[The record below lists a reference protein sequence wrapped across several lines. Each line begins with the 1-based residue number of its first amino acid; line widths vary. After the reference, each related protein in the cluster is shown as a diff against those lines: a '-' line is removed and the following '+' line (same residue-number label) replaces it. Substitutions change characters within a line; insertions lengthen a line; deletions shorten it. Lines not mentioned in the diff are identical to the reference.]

1 MAAPVSAVAD
11 SQHINRLE
19 SELADIKSMLS
30 EYGMREADRKQA
42 IAGLLDDTDDF
53 ENLNRNLG
61 SVNRDFVQQ
70 QKAHIKESQEKLEQ
84 AKQQY
89 KSDKLQIEELRL
101 TDPQLYRKK
110 SELLAKVKEDLDRRI

>member
-1 MAAPVSAVAD
+1 
-11 SQHINRLE
+11 
-19 SELADIKSMLS
+19 
-30 EYGMREADRKQA
+30 MREADRKQT

-61 SVNRDFVQQ
+61 SGSVNRDFVQQ
-70 QKAHIKESQEKLEQ
+70 QKATIKESQEKLEQ

>member
-30 EYGMREADRKQA
+30 EYGMRDADRKQA

>member
-1 MAAPVSAVAD
+1 
-11 SQHINRLE
+11 
-19 SELADIKSMLS
+19 MLS

-42 IAGLLDDTDDF
+42 ISGLLDDTDDF

-61 SVNRDFVQQ
+61 TGSVNRDFVQQ
-70 QKAHIKESQEKLEQ
+70 QKAQIKESQEKLEQ

>member
-30 EYGMREADRKQA
+30 EYGMRDADRKQA

-110 SELLAKVKEDLDRRI
+110 SELLAKVKEDLDSRI

>member
-1 MAAPVSAVAD
+1 
-11 SQHINRLE
+11 
-19 SELADIKSMLS
+19 MLS
-30 EYGMREADRKQA
+30 EYGMREADRKQT

-61 SVNRDFVQQ
+61 SGSVNRDFVQQ
-70 QKAHIKESQEKLEQ
+70 QKATIKESQEKLEQ

-110 SELLAKVKEDLDRRI
+110 TELLAKVKEDLDRRI